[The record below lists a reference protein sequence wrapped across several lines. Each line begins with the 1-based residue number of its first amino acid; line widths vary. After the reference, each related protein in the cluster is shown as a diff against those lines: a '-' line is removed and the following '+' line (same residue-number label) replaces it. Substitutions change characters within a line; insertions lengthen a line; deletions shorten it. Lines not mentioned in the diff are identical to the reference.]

1 MLHYSLAVSWD
12 QELSIIMNE
21 NTDLKYL
28 VKVVGIL
35 AVLLASLW
43 GAETG
48 VLAGLIV

>member
-1 MLHYSLAVSWD
+1 MTSP
-12 QELSIIMNE
+12 NE
-21 NTDLKYL
+21 MELKYL

-48 VLAGLIV
+48 VLAGLLV